1 MSFNEATEA
10 LEPAVI
16 TPPDAAKAPQPK
28 PVTILVNRR
37 EVEVPDDRVTGSQIK
52 QAAGVPAT
60 FKLFDPKGTE
70 IAQDEVV
77 HVHNKESFTAISGQD
92 VS

>member
-1 MSFNEATEA
+1 MTP
-10 LEPAVI
+10 EP
-16 TPPDAAKAPQPK
+16 THKPKPK
-28 PVTILVNRR
+28 PVTVLVNRR
-37 EVEVPDDRVTGSQIK
+37 EVELPDDHVTGAQIK
-52 QAAGVPAT
+52 HAAGVPAT

-70 IAQDEVV
+70 IDNDEVV